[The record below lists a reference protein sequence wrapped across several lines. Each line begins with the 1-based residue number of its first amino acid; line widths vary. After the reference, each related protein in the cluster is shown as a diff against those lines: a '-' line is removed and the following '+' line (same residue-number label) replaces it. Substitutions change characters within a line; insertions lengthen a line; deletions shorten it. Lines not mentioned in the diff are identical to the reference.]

1 MRLKSCYLLLLV
13 LLPSL
18 STFGQNDFGVWVGAE
33 AKKEISKRFDVALQA
48 QLRLD
53 DNATHHQKS
62 FVSPSISFKAHKHM
76 ALGAAYRLSSVP
88 FNSSTSNRAFA
99 HRYTFDLEFRKLID
113 LIKDGSRLGASIRLR
128 ETTELEDQKL
138 TENTLRCKLKFDYNI
153 PKSKFEPFISGELFY
168 RFNNQLT
175 YTATEVVATNAIN
188 KLRMKVG
195 ASYKIKGGHSLKLYT
210 LIQKQLLS
218 QETEMILG
226 LGYGFAF

>member
-1 MRLKSCYLLLLV
+1 
-13 LLPSL
+13 
-18 STFGQNDFGVWVGAE
+18 
-33 AKKEISKRFDVALQA
+33 
-48 QLRLD
+48 
-53 DNATHHQKS
+53 
-62 FVSPSISFKAHKHM
+62 
-76 ALGAAYRLSSVP
+76 
-88 FNSSTSNRAFA
+88 
-99 HRYTFDLEFRKLID
+99 
-113 LIKDGSRLGASIRLR
+113 
-128 ETTELEDQKL
+128 
-138 TENTLRCKLKFDYNI
+138 LKFDYNI
-153 PKSKFEPFISGELFY
+153 PKSKLEPFISGELFY